1 MLFLSYWELNENF
14 SPKDIVE
21 AAAEILEKKVW
32 PVKGV
37 KILGWYVAAGEV
49 PTWGVTI
56 EEAETEEQVL
66 KGIAVW
72 TNAKPGIFKV
82 VKVSPAM
89 TSEEAI
95 RVVLEM

>member
-1 MLFLSYWELNENF
+1 MLFISYWELNENL

-21 AAAEILEKKVW
+21 AGAELLQKKLW
-32 PVKGV
+32 PVEGV

-49 PTWGVTI
+49 PTWGITI
-56 EEAETEEQVL
+56 EEAESEEQVL

-82 VKVSPAM
+82 VKASPAM
-89 TSEEAI
+89 TAEDAM
-95 RVVLEM
+95 RVVAEM